1 MEGEK
6 KMNQIIS
13 WVCLISI
20 CFLALQVMIFI
31 CEDILKLFN
40 TVSFQNKKSVQKAAI
55 SNVTYN
61 YKNKI
66 AK

>member
-1 MEGEK
+1 M

-13 WVCLISI
+13 WICLISI
-20 CFLALQVMIFI
+20 CSLVLQVMIFI
-31 CEDILKLFN
+31 CEDTLKVFN
-40 TVSFQNKKSVQKAAI
+40 KVNFNNKNNKRKPATASA
-55 SNVTYN
+55 TYN

>member
-1 MEGEK
+1 M
-6 KMNQIIS
+6 KMNQIMS

-20 CFLALQVMIFI
+20 CFLSFQVMIFI
-31 CEDILKLFN
+31 CEDIFKLFN
-40 TVSFQNKKSVQKAAI
+40 KVSFNNKKNNKKPASA
-55 SNVTYN
+55 SNAYV